1 MKQTSFA
8 KCAVREF
15 AVREFIAVTAA
26 VGLVLGCGGLS
37 LGQPVEP
44 PPPRADRHPQL
55 RRLSPTEEIWI
66 DVAQRQVVVGARV
79 ALDTGPIEVFACPRG
94 TKDYEAVVSTL
105 ASARLVHT
113 ALLAIGLEPGSPVSF
128 DPDYAAATG
137 PPVSVTMRWQDAEGV
152 VREARGQDWV
162 RDARTGKPL
171 TVDWVFAGSRRWQ
184 DDRDGT
190 DVYEA
195 DQGDLVCV
203 SNFPSATLDLPIESS
218 DTNDDLLFEVFA
230 GRVPPKGTEVDMIL
244 APAAGP
250 GR

>member
-1 MKQTSFA
+1 MKHPVPSF
-8 KCAVREF
+8 V
-15 AVREFIAVTAA
+15 VTTVAALGVFGLGGLA
-26 VGLVLGCGGLS
+26 VG
-37 LGQPVEP
+37 QPAEP
-44 PPPRADRHPQL
+44 PTRPDRHPEL
-55 RRLSPTEEIWI
+55 RRLSPTDEIWI
-66 DVAQRQVVVGARV
+66 DVARREVIVGARV
-79 ALDTGPIEVFACPRG
+79 ALDAGPIEVFACPRG

-128 DPDYAAATG
+128 DPDYVAATG
-137 PPVSVTMRWQDAEGV
+137 PPVSVTLRWTDADGTLQ
-152 VREARGQDWV
+152 EARGQDWV
-162 RDARTGKPL
+162 RDALTGKPL
-171 TVDWVFAGSRRWQ
+171 AVDWVFAGSRRWQ

-230 GRVPPKGTEVDMIL
+230 GRVPPKGTEVEMIL
-244 APAAGP
+244 APAAAAAAAP